1 MYYFIFVLLF
11 LPVCFI
17 NCTPTINETTFD
29 FDQKNIQL
37 NQGKFATIRANI
49 TVPVQHGKDRPSYNS
64 IRVTNLKRKNVRLV
78 NGTYA
83 NLEWSIVED
92 KEIYVAE
99 FEFGLEGVFVGYGEI
114 TFEIFDTVTNQSYE
128 KIFLYKIPII
138 RTNAFNMLSSIFTA
152 TMTILICINTFVMGL
167 QLDWKL
173 ILGVLRRP
181 IAPTIGFCC
190 QFIIMPLL
198 AFLWASLLLPNQPN
212 LQFGYFAIG
221 CAPGGGNSNFW
232 TLLLD
237 GNLDLSVTMTFC
249 SNVAA
254 LAMMPFWLFT
264 LGQMFFK
271 QLGGHMQIP
280 FTNIILSLGFLIVP
294 CCLGILVKHYK
305 PHLAEKSKK
314 VIKYTTSFVII
325 VAICFG
331 TAANIYVYSLIT
343 AKTLLCGFLLPWGG
357 FALSYA
363 VAFVLRQNHVNC
375 RTIAIETGI
384 QNAGIAIILLSY
396 SLNKPESDLALVM
409 PVCVLIFTPIPL
421 IFCFIFKTAYNCM
434 KAKRDLDESE
444 KEQHAGK
451 GQNDKEMEIKWSS
464 PIVTNV
470 NGEKPPKQAP
480 EKEPML

>member
-1 MYYFIFVLLF
+1 MSHLFFVLFFVQLS
-11 LPVCFI
+11 FI
-17 NCTPTINETTFD
+17 YCLSPINETTYD
-29 FDQKNIQL
+29 FDQKNVKL
-37 NQGKFATIRANI
+37 NQGKMSIIKANVSI
-49 TVPVQHGKDRPSYNS
+49 PLQNLGSKKPQYDS
-64 IRVTNLKRKNVRLV
+64 IRITNLKHKNARLV
-78 NGTYA
+78 NGTFS
-83 NLEWSIVED
+83 NLEWSLIEED
-92 KEIYVAE
+92 QYYMAE
-99 FEFGLEGVFVGYGEI
+99 FEFGIAGVFVGYGEFQ
-114 TFEIFDTVTNQSYE
+114 FEIFDSTTNTTEE
-128 KIFLYKIPII
+128 KVFVYKISII
-138 RTNAFNMLSSIFTA
+138 RTNAFNMLSNIFTA
-152 TMTILICINTFVMGL
+152 TMTVLICINTFVMGL

-173 ILGVLRRP
+173 ILQVLKRP
-181 IAPTIGFCC
+181 VAPMIGFCC

-271 QLGGHMQIP
+271 NLGGHMQIP
-280 FTNIILSLGFLIVP
+280 FTNIIMSLGFLIVP
-294 CCLGILVKHYK
+294 CVLGIVVKHYK
-305 PHLAEKSKK
+305 PQFAEKSKK
-314 VIKYTTSFVII
+314 VIKYSTFFII
-325 VAICFG
+325 LVAMIFG

-421 IFCFIFKTAYNCM
+421 VVCLIGKSIYNCIVP
-434 KAKRDLDESE
+434 KKDDPLGE
-444 KEQHAGK
+444 KEREAA
-451 GQNDKEMEIKWSS
+451 GQNGKEMEIKWRS
-464 PIVTNV
+464 PVATD
-470 NGEKPPKQAP
+470 EDDQKPKQMP
-480 EKEPML
+480 EKQPML

>member
-1 MYYFIFVLLF
+1 MNYIIFVIF
-11 LPVCFI
+11 LAGLSFI
-17 NCTPTINETTFD
+17 NCATINETTYD
-29 FDQKNIQL
+29 FDRTNEKL
-37 NQGKFATIRANI
+37 SQGKIILVRANVS
-49 TVPVQHGKDRPSYNS
+49 VPIPANGQRPSFDS
-64 IRVTNLKRKNVRLV
+64 VRLTNLKQINARLI
-78 NGTYA
+78 NGTSS
-83 NLEWSIVED
+83 NLDWSINQED
-92 KEIYVAE
+92 GIYVAE
-99 FEFGLEGVFVGYGEI
+99 FEFGIQGVFVGYGEFAI
-114 TFEIFDTVTNQSYE
+114 DIYNTATNKTE
-128 KIFLYKIPII
+128 ERTLVYKISII
-138 RTNAFNMLSSIFTA
+138 RTNAFNMLSQIFTI
-152 TMTILICINTFVMGL
+152 TMVVLICINTFVMGL
-167 QLDWKL
+167 QLDWKI

-181 IAPTIGFCC
+181 VAPMIGFCC

-198 AFLWASLLLPNQPN
+198 AFLWATLLLPGQPN
-212 LQFGYFAIG
+212 LQFGFFAIG

-271 QLGGHMQIP
+271 SLGGHMQIP
-280 FTNIILSLGFLIVP
+280 FSNIILSLSYLIVP

-305 PHLAEKSKK
+305 PKMAEKSKK
-314 VIKYTTSFVII
+314 VIKYTTLFVIV

-363 VAFVLRQNHVNC
+363 VAFILRQNHINC

-384 QNAGIAIILLSY
+384 QNAGIAIVLLSS

-421 IFCFIFKTAYNCM
+421 VFCYIFKTVYNCVAP
-434 KAKRDLDESE
+434 KKEESAKE
-444 KEQHAGK
+444 KEAG
-451 GQNDKEMEIKWSS
+451 GQPGDKEMEIKWHS
-464 PIVTNV
+464 PVVSNV
-470 NGEKPPKQAP
+470 NGQKTQQIAEKQ
-480 EKEPML
+480 PML